1 MLLEWQEFYIDYQAY
16 RNLSSD
22 IPLAIGLL
30 RKDIHKI
37 SLFFHYEI
45 RTIAIKWASAKLS
58 NHSMNPANI
67 DIIKHE
73 IECLRAFHHF
83 H

>member
-1 MLLEWQEFYIDYQAY
+1 MLSEWKEFYIDYNAY
-16 RNLSSD
+16 RKLYSD

-30 RKDIHKI
+30 RKDLHKI

-45 RTIAIKWASAKLS
+45 RTIAIKWASTKLS
-58 NHSMNPANI
+58 DHSMNPVNI